1 VVVQITA
8 PVGLDF
14 GFCTVNEESAR
25 TFELVNVGQVH
36 TSNYIPSK
44 THTFLTLFKTI

>member
-1 VVVQITA
+1 VYWLVQITA

-36 TSNYIPSK
+36 TPLYEFQSQACVV
-44 THTFLTLFKTI
+44 

>member
-1 VVVQITA
+1 MGLLVVQITA

-25 TFELVNVGQVH
+25 TFELVNVGQVL
-36 TSNYIPSK
+36 SSLVIRASLAVLY
-44 THTFLTLFKTI
+44 LYM